1 MKKRNKILVIFGGKG
16 IGRIAAEIA
25 YGMGYREVVFLND
38 RELIGQKIGMTFP
51 TMVVGRTEDY
61 REWMKRR
68 ADFFF
73 AYVGLGTEQE
83 TYKQLHWIDIPE
95 DRFPNLIHPSA
106 TVSVFMERMEYGVL
120 IGPGAVVGPDTIM
133 EKHTKLLAGAYLG
146 HDSVMREHSHA
157 AANSVIGA
165 NVTVDRGCH
174 IGTNSVIREKTVV
187 GEFSLVGCG
196 AVVVKD
202 ITPRSVVVGNPA
214 QILKKGD

>member
-1 MKKRNKILVIFGGKG
+1 MNRRNKILVIFGGSG

-25 YGMGYREVVFLND
+25 YYVGYRDVVFLND
-38 RELIGQKIGMTFP
+38 REPVGQKIGMTFP
-51 TMVVGRTEDY
+51 TMVVGETGDY

-73 AYVGLGTEQE
+73 AYVGLGSEQE
-83 TYKQLHWIDIPE
+83 TYSKLSMIDIPD

-106 TVSVFMERMEYGVL
+106 MVSVFAERMEYGVL

-146 HDSVMREHSHA
+146 HNSVMREHAHA

-165 NVTVDRGCH
+165 DVLVDRGCH
-174 IGTNSVIREKTVV
+174 IGTNAVIREKTII

-202 ITPRSVVVGNPA
+202 VSPGSVVVGNPA
-214 QILKKGD
+214 KPLRG